1 MFSLIS
7 EPEDTTPML
16 FGVPIT
22 MSSTNNPTID
32 SLRVHIDRI
41 DEQIH
46 DLLMARASLVERI
59 GSLKSDN
66 NLALRPG
73 REAQIL
79 RRLSERHMGIFPK
92 SAIFRIWRE
101 ILGSLTN
108 IQCPM
113 TIAVA
118 QAAGGAGFIE
128 MARDHF
134 GTTPMVKQNTSAGQV
149 IKMVAED
156 TAAIGVVPLP
166 GIGPGGND
174 PWWAALT
181 GESAPKIILRL
192 PFYPYDRIDPV
203 EGLAVAKRMH
213 DDTGNDR
220 TFLIIETAA
229 ASSIDR
235 TRALVAKTGLTPTGH
250 PSSTRMGDVVLHFVE
265 VEGWVEQ
272 SDPRLE
278 AMVRDQITHVT
289 VVGGYPVPLS
299 A

>member
-1 MFSLIS
+1 MW
-7 EPEDTTPML
+7 

-22 MSSTNNPTID
+22 MSSTSNPTPTNNPTID
-32 SLRVHIDRI
+32 SLRLHIDRI

-59 GSLKSDN
+59 GTLKSDA

-79 RRLSERHMGIFPK
+79 RRLSARHMGIFPK
-92 SAIFRIWRE
+92 SAIIRIWRE

-108 IQCPM
+108 IQCPL
-113 TIAVA
+113 TIAVS
-118 QAAGGAGFIE
+118 QSTGGAGFIE
-128 MARDHF
+128 LVRDHF
-134 GTTPMVKQNTSAGQV
+134 GTTPFVKPNASAGQV

-156 TAAIGVVPLP
+156 QAAVGIVPVP
-166 GIGPGGND
+166 GIAPAGHE

-192 PFYPYDRIDPV
+192 PFFPYERIDPV
-203 EGLAVAKRMH
+203 EGLVVAKRLH
-213 DDTGNDR
+213 DETGDDR
-220 TFLIIETAA
+220 TFLVIETAA

-235 TRALVAKTGLTPTGH
+235 TRALVAKAGLSPVGQ
-250 PSSTRMGDVVLHFVE
+250 PSSTSMGDVVLHLVE
-265 VEGWVEQ
+265 VEGWVAQ
-272 SDPRLE
+272 ADQRLS
-278 AMVRDQITHVT
+278 ALVRDQITHVT